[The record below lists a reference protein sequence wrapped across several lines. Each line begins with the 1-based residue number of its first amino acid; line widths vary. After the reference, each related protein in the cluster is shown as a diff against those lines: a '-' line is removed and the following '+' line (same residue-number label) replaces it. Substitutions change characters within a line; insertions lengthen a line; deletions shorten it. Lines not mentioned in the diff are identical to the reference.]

1 MDHKQ
6 LSGTDERA
14 PLRRKSWEALAN
26 WISSRVGRQRGVH
39 VPNLFQISWRLVA
52 TDDSGSKL
60 RRPVFV
66 LSERFAENFGVKQGG
81 YVETGV
87 PAPAQGDD
95 VNFYQLAIQHS
106 EGLTKDQAFSMVRDM
121 VFRFG
126 EAASQG
132 KELRLNLGAGH
143 LVVKE
148 KEVSFDFSASGNAG
162 GGGGDGGERE
172 KLSHLDP
179 MLNGRRVTASGL
191 LDTLSMSG
199 SRLSGGS
206 GRVPVSKGGG
216 GGSSGS
222 ALGGKGRGGGGGSA
236 LGGGGSVLSA
246 EEEAALFADV
256 DALDPETIALGGA
269 TAKGAELEAP
279 TKAQVSAALKLDVNA
294 VADQTV
300 EELGAALG
308 ARAAAL
314 EAQLAASRHETD
326 AIEARLR
333 KASSGA
339 GGAAAHKD
347 PGRDA
352 ARGAAKIAAEEIKRD
367 RRVQI
372 GSAKLLPLEN
382 MGSPGSDGSPIAIG
396 ALSVSGSGSGAVKPS
411 AARTGGGAAAKRA
424 GGAQGGGAGGGR
436 MADVGPSLLSVGF
449 SAEGPGGAAHLAP
462 LTRQVIKEQPAPPVI
477 SARMS
482 DTASEGARSRGSKVP
497 VAPPLPPFRFARYE
511 PNDAA
516 NKAWKQHAAPNAAR
530 EHKVKPVAIG
540 GRSVGGPAPPFLAAP
555 PVVAAQSL
563 AARQGP

>member
-199 SRLSGGS
+199 SRLSG
-206 GRVPVSKGGG
+206 
-216 GGSSGS
+216 
-222 ALGGKGRGGGGGSA
+222 L
-236 LGGGGSVLSA
+236 
-246 EEEAALFADV
+246 
-256 DALDPETIALGGA
+256 
-269 TAKGAELEAP
+269 
-279 TKAQVSAALKLDVNA
+279 
-294 VADQTV
+294 
-300 EELGAALG
+300 
-308 ARAAAL
+308 
-314 EAQLAASRHETD
+314 
-326 AIEARLR
+326 ARL
-333 KASSGA
+333 
-339 GGAAAHKD
+339 
-347 PGRDA
+347 
-352 ARGAAKIAAEEIKRD
+352 
-367 RRVQI
+367 
-372 GSAKLLPLEN
+372 
-382 MGSPGSDGSPIAIG
+382 
-396 ALSVSGSGSGAVKPS
+396 
-411 AARTGGGAAAKRA
+411 
-424 GGAQGGGAGGGR
+424 
-436 MADVGPSLLSVGF
+436 
-449 SAEGPGGAAHLAP
+449 
-462 LTRQVIKEQPAPPVI
+462 
-477 SARMS
+477 
-482 DTASEGARSRGSKVP
+482 
-497 VAPPLPPFRFARYE
+497 
-511 PNDAA
+511 
-516 NKAWKQHAAPNAAR
+516 
-530 EHKVKPVAIG
+530 
-540 GRSVGGPAPPFLAAP
+540 
-555 PVVAAQSL
+555 
-563 AARQGP
+563 